1 MRALAVSLAIFV
13 AAFAAGDKAMVG
25 KYVGEWKSGASG
37 RSGTLRFTLEGPK
50 REIWHSGLSLVFDGV
65 EIPAVVREVK
75 VNEAQGTI
83 ELTYDFDVQRATRRM
98 HIAGNWD
105 GASFKGKYE
114 TTMAGAPA
122 DTGTWTAVREKTR

>member
-1 MRALAVSLAIFV
+1 
-13 AAFAAGDKAMVG
+13 
-25 KYVGEWKSGASG
+25 
-37 RSGTLRFTLEGPK
+37 
-50 REIWHSGLSLVFDGV
+50 
-65 EIPAVVREVK
+65 
-75 VNEAQGTI
+75 
-83 ELTYDFDVQRATRRM
+83 M